1 MEPVATRPWGPLS
14 RRKVHWPAAAIGT
27 ALVHLLGVLPALLLI
42 THEEPPNPP
51 AQPAIDMVFAEAS
64 RTRPNPPS
72 PSVAEAIAT
81 LPPPVQAMPAP
92 AAAKPQQPIVPPVP
106 DVVASPEQ
114 PALPPSPEAIPP
126 PPPPVLAEKAEPL
139 PLPPLRAPPPPQRPQ
154 PARQRN
160 AIVTPAAKAHVPD
173 ADATASTTP
182 AAPPPEAAAPA
193 NAAWERALAA
203 WLAAHRVY
211 PEAARR
217 RGIEGHVTLR
227 FSVNQ
232 SGHVAAV
239 TVLRGSGSPILDSA
253 AEAMVRGAAVPA
265 PPRFMLGQVTVSVQI
280 DYVLAN

>member
-1 MEPVATRPWGPLS
+1 MRLS
-14 RRKVHWPAAAIGT
+14 RPRPTRTSRIQT
-27 ALVHLLGVLPALLLI
+27 RLPRRRL
-42 THEEPPNPP
+42 P
-51 AQPAIDMVFAEAS
+51 
-64 RTRPNPPS
+64 RP
-72 PSVAEAIAT
+72 
-81 LPPPVQAMPAP
+81 LF
-92 AAAKPQQPIVPPVP
+92 
-106 DVVASPEQ
+106 
-114 PALPPSPEAIPP
+114 
-126 PPPPVLAEKAEPL
+126 
-139 PLPPLRAPPPPQRPQ
+139 
-154 PARQRN
+154 
-160 AIVTPAAKAHVPD
+160 
-173 ADATASTTP
+173 
-182 AAPPPEAAAPA
+182 EAAAPA

-265 PPRFMLGQVTVSVQI
+265 PPRFVRGQVTVSVQV